1 MQVLLSP
8 AKSLELEK
16 KHLAVETSQAVFH
29 EDAVKI
35 ANKLKKYSAK
45 KIGKL
50 MSLSENLAQL
60 NYERYQQFDAEGNN
74 AAKRPAIFMF
84 DGDVYTGLDAFTLNA
99 EQVKNAQQH
108 INILSGLYGILRP
121 LDVIQPYRLEM
132 GSSFA
137 YTPTK
142 NSLYKYWGKSIGL
155 ELNKRC
161 AKDELIVNLA
171 SNEYFKAV
179 DKKSLKNKL
188 VEVEFLD
195 FSNGKYKV
203 VSFWAKKARGLM
215 ARYIIENNVNS
226 LEDLKA
232 FNAEAYYFAAENEKT
247 GKLTFQRDHNK

>member
-16 KHLAVETSQAVFH
+16 VHIGVQETSPVFND
-29 EDAVKI
+29 DAAKI

-45 KIGKL
+45 KIGQL
-50 MSLSENLAQL
+50 MGLSENLAQL
-60 NYERYQQFDAEGNN
+60 NYERYQQFSPDNVN
-74 AAKRPAIFMF
+74 ATSRPALFMF
-84 DGDVYTGLDAFTLNA
+84 DGDVYTGLDAFTMSADVVNKA
-99 EQVKNAQQH
+99 QEQL
-108 INILSGLYGILRP
+108 NILSGLYGVLRP
-121 LDVIQPYRLEM
+121 LDRIQPYRLEM

-137 YTPTK
+137 YTPAK
-142 NSLYKYWGKSIGL
+142 SSLYKYWGDKIAL

-179 DKKSLKNKL
+179 SKKALKNPL
-188 VEVEFLD
+188 IDVEFLD

-215 ARYIIENNVNS
+215 ARYILENNVKSIDELKGFNS
-226 LEDLKA
+226 
-232 FNAEAYYFAAENEKT
+232 EAYYFAASNEKT
-247 GKLTFQRDHNK
+247 GKLTFHRDHK